1 MTTTRSSIP
10 CDPGVVVL
18 THIRFAEGTETKK
31 RPAVVLT
38 DSSYHASRADAIVV
52 ALSTQ
57 RGAVYYGDCDLQ
69 DWREAGLPRPTK
81 AKGVIQTIDRSSIER
96 CLGALSSSDLDR
108 VKESVRLI
116 LCL

>member
-1 MTTTRSSIP
+1 MTTPSSIP
-10 CDPGVVVL
+10 CDPGAVVI
-18 THIRFAEGTETKK
+18 TRIRFAEGTATKK

-38 DSSYHASRADAIVV
+38 DGSYHDSRADAIVV

-57 RGAVYYGDCDLQ
+57 RAATYYGDCDLA
-69 DWREAGLPRPTK
+69 DWQMAGLPQPTK
-81 AKGVIQTIDRSSIER
+81 AKGIIQTVDRSTVER
-96 CLGALSSSDLDR
+96 RLGTLSPADFER

>member
-18 THIRFAEGTETKK
+18 TRIRFAEGTETKK

-38 DSSYHASRADAIVV
+38 NSQYHDSRADAIVV

-57 RGAVYYGDCDLQ
+57 RGAMYYGDCDLQ
-69 DWREAGLPRPTK
+69 EWREAGLPRATK
-81 AKGVIQTIDRSSIER
+81 AKGVIQTIDRSTIER
-96 CLGALSSSDLDR
+96 RLGALSPSDFDR
-108 VKESVRLI
+108 VKEAVRLI

>member
-1 MTTTRSSIP
+1 MTTPSSIP
-10 CDPGVVVL
+10 CDPGAVVI
-18 THIRFAEGTETKK
+18 TRIRFAEGTETKK

-38 DSSYHASRADAIVV
+38 DSSYHDSRADAIVV

-57 RGAVYYGDCDLQ
+57 RGAVYYGDCDLH

-81 AKGVIQTIDRSSIER
+81 AKGVIQTIERSTIER
-96 CLGALSSSDLDR
+96 RLGALSSSDLDR
-108 VKESVRLI
+108 VKEGVRLI

>member
-1 MTTTRSSIP
+1 MTTTRFSIP

-18 THIRFAEGTETKK
+18 TRIRFAEGTETKK

-69 DWREAGLPRPTK
+69 DWREAGLP
-81 AKGVIQTIDRSSIER
+81 DRQKPR
-96 CLGALSSSDLDR
+96 ALFRQLTAQP
-108 VKESVRLI
+108 
-116 LCL
+116 